1 MDKCLIVCYNL
12 FMKVH
17 RFYFDGSL
25 ENYNLNDKMS
35 LNNKEQVHQIVSVL
49 RLEKGEYISVFNA
62 SKELLCE
69 ITDIDNSRRNEK
81 MSLIIKDIVYGIE
94 KKMSYM
100 EINLYMSVIKKDKFE
115 MVIEKSVELNISSV
129 TPLITMRTEKSHVS
143 TVKSESEQKRIQK
156 IIIEATEQCGRTE
169 LMRYHVEV
177 PLDHMFK
184 EKQTHLKTL
193 NVFAHIDS
201 EESMYEIVSS
211 FKKENLILD
220 IDKKLIINVYIGPEG
235 GWHPEEVEKMK
246 QAGYR
251 PVSIAKYI
259 LRAETAAI
267 VALAQI

>member
-1 MDKCLIVCYNL
+1 
-12 FMKVH
+12 MKVH

-35 LNNKEQVHQIVSVL
+35 LNNKEQIHQITSVL

-69 ITDIDNSRRNEK
+69 ITDINNSRRNEK
-81 MSLIIKDIVYGIE
+81 LSLIIKDIVYGIE

-115 MVIEKSVELNISSV
+115 MVIEKSVELNIYSV
-129 TPLITMRTEKSHVS
+129 TPLVTMRTEKSHVLAI
-143 TVKSESEQKRIQK
+143 KSESEQKRIQK
-156 IIIEATEQCGRTE
+156 IIIEATEQSGRTE
-169 LMRYHVEV
+169 PMRYHVVV
-177 PLDHMFK
+177 PLDTAIQ
-184 EKQTHLKTL
+184 EKQTCANTL

-201 EESMYEIVSS
+201 KESIYQTVAS
-211 FKKENLILD
+211 FKEENIILD
-220 IDKKLIINVYIGPEG
+220 LDKKLIINVYIGPEG
-235 GWHPEEVEKMK
+235 GWHSEEVEKMK
-246 QAGYR
+246 QAEYR
-251 PVSIAKYI
+251 PVNIAKYI